1 MGRRQAGLLAI
12 VLVSGL
18 LLASCAAQVN
28 PDATTGEELGF
39 WYGLWHGLILPVTF
53 VVSLFTDTVGIYEV
67 DNNGNWYNF
76 GFLVGAGGLGLP
88 GFLTRRRSR

>member
-1 MGRRQAGLLAI
+1 MRRRAL
-12 VLVSGL
+12 VLVGAAATL

-28 PDATTGEELGF
+28 PDATAGEEFGF

-53 VVSLFTDTVGIYEV
+53 VVSLFNDTVGIYEV

-76 GFLVGAGGLGLP
+76 GFLIGAGGIGLP
-88 GFLTRRRSR
+88 GFLTGRRRSR